1 VKRFVVYFKKI
12 RSQMPEFP
20 STISLH
26 LGYRIWIA
34 EMNFDI
40 NVIRIYKDYLQ
51 DLINNN
57 QDATVSSK
65 VQDFDQTLQTFRA
78 DIDEL
83 RNDMHLLKMKL
94 ASNIRR
100 QKQMDYAGYKADD
113 HPGLKARYT
122 EFRKKFE
129 KLKSNLSLFVTT
141 MHP

>member
-1 VKRFVVYFKKI
+1 
-12 RSQMPEFP
+12 MPQFP

-51 DLINNN
+51 ELIDKNE
-57 QDATVSSK
+57 DPSIASK
-65 VQDFDQTLQTFRA
+65 VQEFDNLLQAFRT

-94 ASNIRR
+94 ASNIRKH
-100 QKQMDYAGYKADD
+100 KQMDQAAYKADD

-122 EFRKKFE
+122 DFRKKFE
-129 KLKSNLSLFVTT
+129 KLKSDLSVFVTT
-141 MHP
+141 MNP

>member
-1 VKRFVVYFKKI
+1 MTVL
-12 RSQMPEFP
+12 P

-51 DLINNN
+51 ELSVNNADDDLTKKVR
-57 QDATVSSK
+57 DFETV
-65 VQDFDQTLQTFRA
+65 LQSFR
-78 DIDEL
+78 DEIDEL

-94 ASNIRR
+94 AGQIRK
-100 QKQMDYAGYKADD
+100 QKKSEDAAGKTDD
-113 HPGLKARYT
+113 HEELQKRYQH
-122 EFRKKFE
+122 FRKRFE
-129 KLKSNLSLFVTT
+129 SLKSSLSVFVTT